1 MTNIKKFMPL
11 LLIFGL
17 SITAWMLDLHHY
29 FSFETFK
36 VHQKSLEEFIAN
48 RLVLSILIFAAT
60 YITVV
65 ALSLPA
71 ATFMTLAGGFLFGQW
86 VGTGAVVISATVGA
100 CFLFLSARMASSDL
114 LNKKAGGFAI
124 KMQKGFQENALSYLL
139 TLRLI
144 PLFPFV
150 AVNLAAALFQIP
162 LKTFVLGTFFGIIP
176 GSFVYVSMGVALREV
191 IQEPDFSPNIFL
203 EPKILL
209 AFIGL
214 GILSLL
220 PVLYK
225 RLKKDR

>member
-1 MTNIKKFMPL
+1 MKIKKFIPL
-11 LLIFGL
+11 IIILGL
-17 SITAWMLDLHHY
+17 SITAIMFDLHHY

-36 VHQKSLEEFIAN
+36 THQKVLEQFIAIN
-48 RLVLSILIFAAT
+48 LILSLIIYMAS

-65 ALSLPA
+65 ALSIPG

-86 VGTGAVVISATVGA
+86 MGTVMAVISATSGA

-114 LNKKAGGFAI
+114 LAKKAGGFALR
-124 KMQKGFQENALSYLL
+124 MQTGFQENAFSYLL

-162 LKTFVLGTFFGIIP
+162 MKTFFLGTLFGIIP

-191 IQEPDFSPNIFL
+191 INTPDFSPSL
-203 EPKILL
+203 VLDPKILM

-214 GILSLL
+214 GVLSLL

-225 RLKKDR
+225 RLKKYR

>member
-1 MTNIKKFMPL
+1 MKIQKFLPL
-11 LLIFGL
+11 LIILGL
-17 SITAWMLDLHHY
+17 STMSWIFDFHDY
-29 FSFETFK
+29 FSFSTVK
-36 VHQKSLEEFIAN
+36 THQKSLEQFIEN
-48 RLVLSILIFAAT
+48 HGVLSLFLYTAT

-86 VGTGAVVISATVGA
+86 IGVSVVVTSATVGA

-114 LNKKAGGFAI
+114 LSKKAEGFAT
-124 KMQKGFQENALSYLL
+124 KMQKGFQENAFSYLL

-191 IQEPDFSPNIFL
+191 IRKPDFSSIL
-203 EPKILL
+203 VLDPKILL

-220 PVLYK
+220 PVLYR
-225 RLKKDR
+225 RLRKNRS

>member
-1 MTNIKKFMPL
+1 MKIKKFAPL
-11 LLIFGL
+11 LIILGL
-17 SITAWMLDLHHY
+17 SITAWMFDLHHY

-36 VHQKSLEEFIAN
+36 THQKALEQFIAN
-48 RLVLSILIFAAT
+48 HFVLSLFLYAAT
-60 YITVV
+60 YISVV

-71 ATFMTLAGGFLFGQW
+71 ATFMTLAGGFLFGQSI
-86 VGTGAVVISATVGA
+86 GTSVVVISATVGA

-114 LNKKAGGFAI
+114 VSKKAGGFAI
-124 KMQKGFQENALSYLL
+124 KMQKGFQESALSYLL

-150 AVNLAAALFQIP
+150 AVNVAAALFQIP
-162 LKTFVLGTFFGIIP
+162 LKTFALGTFFGIIP
-176 GSFVYVSMGVALREV
+176 GSFVYVSMGVALQEV
-191 IQEPDFSPNIFL
+191 IQKPDFSPSIVL
-203 EPKILL
+203 DPKILL

-225 RLKKDR
+225 RLKKNRP

>member
-1 MTNIKKFMPL
+1 MHIKKILPL
-11 LLIFGL
+11 LIILGL

-36 VHQKSLEEFIAN
+36 THQKAFEEFIAN
-48 RLVLSILIFAAT
+48 HLVLSILIYAAT
-60 YITVV
+60 YIAIV

-86 VGTGAVVISATVGA
+86 IGVSVVVTSATVGA
-100 CFLFLSARMASSDL
+100 CFFFLSARMASSDL
-114 LNKKAGGFAI
+114 LSKKAGGFAT

-162 LKTFVLGTFFGIIP
+162 LTTFALGTFFGIIP
-176 GSFVYVSMGVALREV
+176 GSFVYVSMGVALQEV
-191 IQEPDFSPNIFL
+191 IQQPDFSPSIVL
-203 EPKILL
+203 DPKIFL

-214 GILSLL
+214 GILSLF

-225 RLKKDR
+225 RLKKNSP

>member
-1 MTNIKKFMPL
+1 MKIKKFAPL
-11 LLIFGL
+11 LIILGL
-17 SITAWMLDLHHY
+17 SITAWMFDLHHY

-36 VHQKSLEEFIAN
+36 THQKALEQFIAN
-48 RLVLSILIFAAT
+48 HFVLSLFLYAAT
-60 YITVV
+60 YISVV

-86 VGTGAVVISATVGA
+86 IGTSVVVISATVGA

-114 LNKKAGGFAI
+114 VSKKAGGFAI
-124 KMQKGFQENALSYLL
+124 KMQKGFQESALSYLL

-150 AVNLAAALFQIP
+150 AVNVAAALFQIP
-162 LKTFVLGTFFGIIP
+162 LKTFALGTFFGIIP
-176 GSFVYVSMGVALREV
+176 GSFVYVSMGVALQEV
-191 IQEPDFSPNIFL
+191 IQKPDFSPSIVL
-203 EPKILL
+203 DPKILL

-225 RLKKDR
+225 RLKKR